1 MVMKLYSTKTPSNT
15 IGKVLENE
23 AEYEIKFKAQAD
35 KTKPVVVLRSETML
49 NFNYAFIPDFER
61 YYFIENIEV
70 TPNKIYNVS
79 LRCDVLES
87 FKEDIKK
94 SSGVISQQTNGN
106 NYFNSDYQTEIK
118 KEVDVIKSTVTLD
131 TTKST
136 ILVTIGGV

>member
-1 MVMKLYSTKTPSNT
+1 MRTVKLNIKDNIYQNVM
-15 IGKVLENE
+15 
-23 AEYEIKFKAQAD
+23 F
-35 KTKPVVVLRSETML
+35 
-49 NFNYAFIPDFER
+49 
-61 YYFIENIEV
+61 
-70 TPNKIYNVS
+70 
-79 LRCDVLES
+79 VLES

>member
-1 MVMKLYSTKTPSNT
+1 MLMKLYSTKTPSNT

-23 AEYEIKFKAQAD
+23 TEYEIKFKTQAD
-35 KTKPVVVLRSETML
+35 RTKPVVVLRSETML
-49 NFNYAFIPDFER
+49 NFNYAFIPAFER

-70 TPNKIYNVS
+70 TPNKIYNVT

-106 NYFNSDYQTEIK
+106 NYFNSDYKTEIK
-118 KEVDVIKSTVTLD
+118 KEVDIIKSTITLD
-131 TTKST
+131 TTKTT
-136 ILVTIGGV
+136 ILVTIGGI